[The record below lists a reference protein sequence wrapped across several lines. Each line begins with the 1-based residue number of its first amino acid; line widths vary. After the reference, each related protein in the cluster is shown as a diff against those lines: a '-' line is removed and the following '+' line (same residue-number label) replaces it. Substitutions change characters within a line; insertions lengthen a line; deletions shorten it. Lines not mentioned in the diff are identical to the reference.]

1 MANLV
6 RGVQVGL
13 TSLLFV
19 LAGCGGGVSVAR
31 PSWAGWAERAGGVAP
46 GLEQIRADAA
56 LARLGVGGPSI
67 VSVRVLSNDS
77 LGAWTFADGSIFVTH
92 GLARSLS
99 DDELAAVL
107 AHETGHLEAAGRL
120 TSPGVAFDGA
130 AGSADCEQ
138 RADDAGRAILKFRG
152 IPEEC
157 LITALRKVRNS
168 TSISPFVRAA
178 IDARIR
184 RLTLSSDPMPAGH
197 ELLAEI
203 PPTRPGG

>member
-1 MANLV
+1 M

-13 TSLLFV
+13 ASLLFV
-19 LAGCGGGVSVAR
+19 LAGCGGGVSVAP
-31 PSWAGWAERAGGVAP
+31 PSWAGWAERAGGIALGP
-46 GLEQIRADAA
+46 QQIRANAA
-56 LARLGVGGPSI
+56 LARLGVGGPPT
-67 VSVRVLSNDS
+67 VSVCVLANNS

-92 GLARSLS
+92 GLAGSLS
-99 DDELAAVL
+99 DDELVAVL
-107 AHETGHLEAAGRL
+107 AHEAGHLENAGRL

-130 AGSADCEQ
+130 MGAADCEE

-152 IPEEC
+152 IPQES
-157 LITALRKVRNS
+157 LVTALRKVRNS

-184 RLTLSSDPMPAGH
+184 RLTLSNERMPAGR

-203 PPTRPGG
+203 SPTRPGR